1 VVSPVYDYM
10 AAVIVI
16 TAIFMTCVVIVPYV
30 NLRNLLAVDQQQLGN
45 TALNTLN
52 SMLSDTGDPTKWGSE
67 VNGTFYFQPNTVERF
82 GLASTTHSTSYLLDA
97 DKVQRLD
104 VNNSLGFLHYDEMR
118 TLLKLQNYGFQF
130 RITPI
135 FSVTNLDGTKIE
147 ASHSP
152 INEEALEQGVLEYA
166 IRVSYM
172 NGPPINNAT
181 VLATAIFTSQALG
194 AGTGNKS
201 IGPVWTDIS
210 GTCRQNCTLVTPP
223 DVLTSVIV
231 TLRVNVAEIATLVVA
246 FGKNAQAIININ
258 VVGDTVV
265 LTEPTG
271 APSGAMEIKAI
282 YVQESQN
289 APWLLY
295 QGQGPSKDRFYTG
308 NGLLLWNR
316 TFLGLSNY
324 DAVTLLLRIND
335 NGQEIV
341 VAGPDRN
348 LLACSACEYGEP
360 VENASAAFM
369 LQRNVVMMGMT
380 CVAELWLWKES

>member
-1 VVSPVYDYM
+1 MSPVYDYM
-10 AAVIVI
+10 AAIVVI
-16 TAIFMTCVVIVPYV
+16 TAIFVTCVVIVPYV
-30 NLRNLLAVDQQQLGN
+30 NLRNLLAVDQQQLRN

-52 SMLSDTGDPTKWGSE
+52 TVLLDTGDPTNWGSE
-67 VNGTFYFQPNTVERF
+67 VNGTFYFQPNIVERF
-82 GLASTTHSTSYLLDA
+82 GLASATHSTSFLLDP

-118 TLLKLQNYGFQF
+118 ALLRLQNYGFQF

-135 FSVTNLDGTKIE
+135 FSVTNLDGTKIDE
-147 ASHSP
+147 SNSP
-152 INEEALEQGVLEYA
+152 INKEALEQGVLEYA
-166 IRVSYM
+166 IRVSYL

-181 VLATAIFTSQALG
+181 VLATAMFTSQALG

-246 FGKNAQAIININ
+246 FGKNAQAIIDIN

-265 LTEPTG
+265 FTEPIG
-271 APSGAMEIKAI
+271 APFGAMEIKAI
-282 YVQESQN
+282 YVQESQD

-295 QGQGPSKDRFYTG
+295 LGQGPSKDRFFTG
-308 NGLLLWNR
+308 NGQLLLWNR
-316 TFLGLSNY
+316 TFLGLSDY

-348 LLACSACEYGEP
+348 LLARSACEYGEP
-360 VENASAAFM
+360 VENTNGAFM
-369 LQRNVVMMGMT
+369 LQRNVMMMGMT
-380 CVAELWLWKES
+380 CVAELRLWKE